1 MAVKKDKQL
10 WWQLCT
16 LVLWQ
21 GRPAEGASM
30 LQWSFLL
37 FYSLASYTRH
47 THVYTRIHTHVY
59 TRCQQSPKKAR
70 LSSSRVQTHTLR
82 RTFTEPTGKVLLK
95 QFSGQLSWSSYHTE
109 NLHVLA
115 NPTVSML
122 PRCSLTWME
131 IPTWARQVQ
140 HAITQS
146 AGVNSDL
153 ITSDYPS
160 SQDSNIG
167 LPGGHGTGDGQG
179 DGH

>member
-70 LSSSRVQTHTLR
+70 LSSSRVQTHTSE
-82 RTFTEPTGKVLLK
+82 EPSQNQLGK
-95 QFSGQLSWSSYHTE
+95 FCW
-109 NLHVLA
+109 N
-115 NPTVSML
+115 
-122 PRCSLTWME
+122 
-131 IPTWARQVQ
+131 
-140 HAITQS
+140 
-146 AGVNSDL
+146 
-153 ITSDYPS
+153 S
-160 SQDSNIG
+160 SQDSC
-167 LPGGHGTGDGQG
+167 PGPVTTQKIFMFWQIPLQACFHAAASHEWKYQLEPGKSNTLSHKVLVSTQIS
-179 DGH
+179 